1 MVRWT
6 LAAATLSA
14 LLVSGVALA
23 DTLVVCSEASPD
35 YMNPQFTTANTA
47 YDVAAQIYD
56 RLVELE
62 RGGSTVIPALAESW
76 TVSEDGLTYTFH
88 LRKGVHW
95 QSNKLFKPTRDFNAD
110 DVVFS
115 FHRMMDK
122 TNPYYAIGGTGYQYF
137 GSLVEPSIKSI
148 EKTDDYTVVFT
159 LKTPLAALLP
169 SLSVEPVSILSA
181 EYADAMMKAGTPDNL
196 NQLPVGTGAFSLVV
210 YQKDS
215 EIRFKAFPEHWA
227 RAAKLDD
234 RIAKVDDLVFS
245 ITTDATVRYAKL
257 QRGECHIARYPAPGD
272 LDRIRSD
279 PAVTLLQSSGA
290 DMSYL
295 SFNNEKKPFNDRR
308 VREALVYASNIPNII
323 KAVYQTTGIQTAAMV
338 PPTLWSHHDGLQPR
352 PYDPEKAKALLA
364 EAGYPN
370 GFKTTLWAL
379 PVTRGYMPNGRRAAE
394 LLQADWAKIGVEAQI
409 IDLRM
414 GRVSEARPRGRARH
428 RHARQYLGL
437 SRSDADPDV
446 GLDVRR
452 DQVRRQP
459 RALVQQGIQRRRR
472 QGERQQRQGGAHPP
486 LPPRPGDLP
495 GGCRRHA
502 LRQCPDLHADPK
514 ERRRLQDPRLRRPA
528 LFRRV
533 SREVALFRSASSC
546 SRAGRR
552 GSARSPRCRGRH
564 SGS

>member
-1 MVRWT
+1 MARWT
-6 LAAATLSA
+6 LAAATLAA
-14 LLVSGVALA
+14 LLASGAAFA
-23 DTLVVCSEASPD
+23 DTLVACSEASPD

-47 YDVAAQIYD
+47 YDVAAQVYD

-76 TVSEDGLTYTFH
+76 TVAEDGLTYTFH

-122 TNPYYAIGGTGYQYF
+122 THPYYAIGGNGYQYF

-148 EKTDDYTVVFT
+148 EKIDDDTVAFT

-181 EYADAMMKAGTPDNL
+181 EYADAMMKAGTPDAV
-196 NQLPVGTGAFSLVV
+196 NQQPIGTGAFSLVA

-215 EIRFKAFPEHWA
+215 EIRFKAFPGHWA
-227 RAAKLDD
+227 RAAGLDD

-245 ITTDATVRYAKL
+245 ITPDATVRYAKL
-257 QRGECHIARYPAPGD
+257 QLGECHIARYPAPGD
-272 LDRIRSD
+272 LDRIRAD

-295 SFNNEKKPFNDRR
+295 SFNTEKKPFDDRR

-352 PYDPEKAKALLA
+352 PYDPAKAKALLV
-364 EAGYPN
+364 EAGYPT

-394 LLQADWAKIGVEAQI
+394 LLQADWAKVGVDAQI
-409 IDLRM
+409 VTYEWGEYLK
-414 GRVSEARPRGRARH
+414 RARDGEH
-428 RHARQYLGL
+428 DIAMLGNTWDYPDPTQILTSNWTCAAIKSGGNRARWCNKEF
-437 SRSDADPDV
+437 SDDVAKANASNDKNERTQLYRRAQEIFQEDV
-446 GLDVRR
+446 GGMLFANAQTFTPVRKDV
-452 DQVRRQP
+452 VGYKIHGFGGQP
-459 RALVQQGIQRRRR
+459 YFG
-472 QGERQQRQGGAHPP
+472 
-486 LPPRPGDLP
+486 
-495 GGCRRHA
+495 
-502 LRQCPDLHADPK
+502 
-514 ERRRLQDPRLRRPA
+514 
-528 LFRRV
+528 V
-533 SREVALFRSASSC
+533 SLAK
-546 SRAGRR
+546 
-552 GSARSPRCRGRH
+552 
-564 SGS
+564 